1 MVVGVCCGGGGIQM
15 GFCTL
20 EEKCLFNQGDEMDC
34 PINNL
39 YYRILTGVLTIS
51 CSTLLVYLGGIN
63 GGWAAILEIVLCSI
77 LLTMMMLSYV
87 AAYSVVY
94 LLQDFTWGNGILRL
108 QMNPQQTM
116 LACLLMIGTFEVSA
130 CDS

>member
-1 MVVGVCCGGGGIQM
+1 
-15 GFCTL
+15 
-20 EEKCLFNQGDEMDC
+20 MDC

-108 QMNPQQTM
+108 QMNLQQTT